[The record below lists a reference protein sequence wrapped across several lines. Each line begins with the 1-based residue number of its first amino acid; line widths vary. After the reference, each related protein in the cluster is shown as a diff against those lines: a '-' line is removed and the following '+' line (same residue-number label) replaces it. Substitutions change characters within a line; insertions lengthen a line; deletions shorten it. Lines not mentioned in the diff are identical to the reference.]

1 MMRPSQSAPSDR
13 TIGKRVW
20 FDALPGFIPNRLSG
34 QPSVDRVRIPLLE
47 SINMKTLR
55 FIAICAAALSFG
67 QAWAQDKPVPTSPPS
82 TTQDVGG
89 SVPGTAAQSGSNMKM
104 AQPMYQDSMHQQQYG
119 DQRSWMNNIYH
130 GR

>member
-1 MMRPSQSAPSDR
+1 M
-13 TIGKRVW
+13 
-20 FDALPGFIPNRLSG
+20 PGFIPNRLSG

-67 QAWAQDKPVPTSPPS
+67 QAWAQDKPVPTSTPP

-89 SVPGTAAQSGSNMKM
+89 TVPGTAGQPGSTMKM
-104 AQPMYQDSMHQQQYG
+104 TQPMYQDPMHQQQYG
-119 DQRSWMNNIYH
+119 DQRSWTNRTYN